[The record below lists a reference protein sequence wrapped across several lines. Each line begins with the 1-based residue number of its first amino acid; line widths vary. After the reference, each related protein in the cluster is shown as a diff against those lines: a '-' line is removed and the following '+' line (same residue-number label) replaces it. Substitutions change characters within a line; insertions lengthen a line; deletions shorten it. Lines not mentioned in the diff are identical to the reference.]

1 MTAIKVDDLVR
12 ILVGAGDTSVFG
24 LPSEMHRFKGE
35 LAVVVNVVGA
45 GHYRIKVVP
54 LVGSAK
60 DTGRGWFYEPRH
72 LELLP
77 YKLNPKLP
85 RSVYAEAPKDATHYN
100 KNTPCKFLKVRG
112 DREIAYFGTQYGWTR
127 YHYQPRAR
135 EHLEGAELLYIPTI
149 RGKPGTVLSEDEWDS
164 SLSIF
169 PKEILMQIAESKA
182 QQVAPKY
189 QTQQELLDETASLQ
203 KQIVKLEARIEKK
216 RNYRKANIRKIE
228 AWRILM
234 EE

>member
-45 GHYRIKVVP
+45 GPYRIKVVP

-85 RSVYAEAPKDATHYN
+85 LRVYAEAPKDATHYN
-100 KNTPCKFLKVRG
+100 KLKPCKFLKVRA

-127 YHYQPRAR
+127 YHSQPRAR

-149 RGKPGTVLSEDEWDS
+149 RGKPGTVLLGDDC
-164 SLSIF
+164 IPD
-169 PKEILMQIAESKA
+169 PKRE
-182 QQVAPKY
+182 Y
-189 QTQQELLDETASLQ
+189 QTEQELLEENRSLE
-203 KQIVKLEARIEKK
+203 KQIVKLEARLEKK
-216 RNYRKANIRKIE
+216 RNYRKANDRK
-228 AWRILM
+228 LM
-234 EE
+234 GWNLIMEG